1 MYEHN
6 CCYILFLHFISATVL
21 HKKHFTQPTKLLQF
35 YDWNHVHI
43 KYLYLM
49 SCVLLNTRLTQGP
62 NITRPSQS
70 QPYCCRGSLLSESPL
85 FYFPSYTEQNFWVTI
100 CKIPCTST
108 DHICEPKFII
118 KKKNSLN
125 PFSRKYGATKIEVYA
140 KVLNAPGITS
150 VEQKFPNRKLFQ
162 SYMHPL
168 FSPILLLMIQALA
181 LAHNFWIANKTQ
193 LQEVNN
199 HYNKSWWWLW
209 LWWWWKWA

>member
-85 FYFPSYTEQNFWVTI
+85 FYFPSYTEQNLWVTI

-118 KKKNSLN
+118 KKKQFKSIFPQIWGHKNWGICESFQCPRNHICGAEISQQKTVSILHASTI
-125 PFSRKYGATKIEVYA
+125 FS
-140 KVLNAPGITS
+140 
-150 VEQKFPNRKLFQ
+150 
-162 SYMHPL
+162 HPL
-168 FSPILLLMIQALA
+168 
-181 LAHNFWIANKTQ
+181 AHDTG
-193 LQEVNN
+193 
-199 HYNKSWWWLW
+199 SCTCT
-209 LWWWWKWA
+209 